1 MSHASMAGYFLFFYN
16 RYRKEEILKRKEE
29 KLMSL
34 LEVKNVK
41 KIYTTRFGSNQV
53 EALRD
58 VNFTVE
64 RGEYVAIMGESGS
77 GKTTLL
83 NILAALDKP
92 TEGKVYLKDRDL
104 GKLKEKEIAT
114 FRRQNL
120 GFVFQ
125 DFNLLDTFSLKD
137 NIFLPLVLSGKKY
150 PEMEKRLKPIAE
162 KLGIEKLLEKYPY
175 EVSGGQKQRA
185 AIARA
190 LMTKPQLIL
199 ADEPS
204 GALDSKAA
212 DSLMNLFTTIN
223 QDGQTIVMVTHSVK
237 AASSAKRV
245 LFIKDGK
252 VFHQLYRGNLTNEEM
267 YERISDTL
275 KILTTGGEEDE

>member
-1 MSHASMAGYFLFFYN
+1 MA
-16 RYRKEEILKRKEE
+16 
-29 KLMSL
+29 L

-41 KIYTTRFGSNQV
+41 KIYTTRFGGNQV
-53 EALRD
+53 EALKN
-58 VNFTVE
+58 VSFSVE
-64 RGEYVAIMGESGS
+64 PREYVAIMGESGS

-83 NILAALDKP
+83 NILASLDKP
-92 TEGKVYLKDRDL
+92 TGGKVYLKGNDL
-104 GKLKEKEIAT
+104 GTIQEKEMAA

-150 PEMEKRLKPIAE
+150 DEMEKKIKPIAQR
-162 KLGIEKLLEKYPY
+162 LGIEKLLEKYPY

-190 LMTKPQLIL
+190 IITRPQLIL
-199 ADEPS
+199 ADEPT

-212 DSLMNLFTTIN
+212 DELLTLFNAIN
-223 QDGQTIVMVTHSVK
+223 EDGQTILMVTRSVK
-237 AASSAKRV
+237 AASHAKRV
-245 LFIKDGK
+245 LFIKDGE
-252 VFHQLYRGNLTNEEM
+252 VFHQLYRGNLTNEQM
-267 YERISDTL
+267 FQKISDTL
-275 KILTTGGEEDE
+275 TVLTTGGEQVE

>member
-64 RGEYVAIMGESGS
+64 RGEYVAIMGESGL

-150 PEMEKRLKPIAE
+150 PEMGKRLKPIAE

-190 LMTKPQLIL
+190 LITKPQLIL

-223 QDGQTIVMVTHSVK
+223 QEGQTIVMVTHSVK

-275 KILTTGGEEDE
+275 KVLTTGGEEDE

>member
-120 GFVFQ
+120 GFVFR

-190 LMTKPQLIL
+190 LIMKPQLIL

-223 QDGQTIVMVTHSVK
+223 QEGQTIVMVTHSVK

>member
-1 MSHASMAGYFLFFYN
+1 
-16 RYRKEEILKRKEE
+16 
-29 KLMSL
+29 MSL

-125 DFNLLDTFSLKD
+125 DFNLMDSLSVKENIMLPVLLDKKEQKECEEKAEALEKQFGIEHLQEKNPYELSGGERQRVAICRALINDPSIIFADEPTGNLDSKSGKVVAEEFRKINEELGKTLLMVTHDPQMASWCKRVIFLKD
-137 NIFLPLVLSGKKY
+137 GYVMNDVRKEGTEEEFYRTIIG
-150 PEMEKRLKPIAE
+150 EMEK
-162 KLGIEKLLEKYPY
+162 
-175 EVSGGQKQRA
+175 
-185 AIARA
+185 
-190 LMTKPQLIL
+190 
-199 ADEPS
+199 
-204 GALDSKAA
+204 
-212 DSLMNLFTTIN
+212 F
-223 QDGQTIVMVTHSVK
+223 
-237 AASSAKRV
+237 
-245 LFIKDGK
+245 
-252 VFHQLYRGNLTNEEM
+252 
-267 YERISDTL
+267 
-275 KILTTGGEEDE
+275 